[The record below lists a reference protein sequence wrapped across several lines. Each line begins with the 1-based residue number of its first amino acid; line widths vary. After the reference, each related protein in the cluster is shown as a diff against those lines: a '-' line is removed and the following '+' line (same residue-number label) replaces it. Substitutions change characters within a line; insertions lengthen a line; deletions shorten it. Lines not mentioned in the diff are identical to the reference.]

1 MRLRFT
7 PRALANLADLANY
20 LNERNPDAAERV
32 RAAIDASVQLLVEFP
47 YTGRLLHSAGVRRLV
62 TRRYPFLVY
71 YLVDEDAGEVVI
83 LNVKHPARQ
92 RDYDEP

>member
-32 RAAIDASVQLLVEFP
+32 RAAIDASVLLLVEFP

-62 TRRYPFLVY
+62 TRRYRFLVY